1 MSGNTESARE
11 QDRVA
16 MKCVMICDDD
26 LDFAEECSDALRA
39 RGYDVVLRTPRSDF
53 EKIVT
58 TRRPQILLL
67 DLYMP
72 GLDGYEILKMIAERP
87 SLHDMGIVVT
97 SGAEEPLVRGI
108 EAQCQAYGLRLL
120 GICPKPVD
128 LSLLDDILARDDA
141 HIRT

>member
-1 MSGNTESARE
+1 MGDKSKGTNM
-11 QDRVA
+11 QDEVA
-16 MKCVMICDDD
+16 LKRIMICDDD

-53 EKIVT
+53 EEIVKAY
-58 TRRPQILLL
+58 RPQILLL

-72 GLDGYEILKMIAERP
+72 GLDGYEILRMIADRP
-87 SLHDMGIVVT
+87 SLHDISIVVT
-97 SGAEEPLVRGI
+97 SGAEEPLMRGI

-128 LSLLDDILARDDA
+128 LSALDEILARDDA
-141 HIRT
+141 HVRN